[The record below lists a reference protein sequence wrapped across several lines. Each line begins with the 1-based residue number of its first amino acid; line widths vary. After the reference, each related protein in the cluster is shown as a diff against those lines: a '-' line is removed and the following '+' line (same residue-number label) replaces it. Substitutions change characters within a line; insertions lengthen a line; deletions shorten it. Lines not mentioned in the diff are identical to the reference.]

1 MQTFT
6 NQASL
11 SYNDTI
17 VNSNIT
23 VGQITATLSITKT
36 ALRDEYAAGDNV
48 TYVISIVNSGTTS
61 FSGLTLTDDLG
72 GYLTPAATRYPLTY
86 QPDSLRYY
94 VNGVLQTTPAVAA
107 QQPLTITGVS
117 VPAGGNAILVYEAE
131 ANGYAPLGEES
142 SILNTVTL
150 SGGGLSTALTANETV
165 TPVLGPRLSITKSLS
180 PTSIPENGQITYTF
194 LIQNTGNEA
203 AEADDNVV
211 MRDTFLPILEG
222 LTATLNGVVLTEG
235 AGYTYDETTG
245 LFATTPGTI
254 TVPAATFVQDPATG
268 LWSTTPGTAVL
279 VVTGTV

>member
-23 VGQITATLSITKT
+23 VGQIMATLSMTKT

-61 FSGLTLTDDLG
+61 FTGLTLTDDLG
-72 GYLTPAATRYPLTY
+72 GYMAQNETRYPLDY
-86 QPDSLRYY
+86 QPESLRYY
-94 VNGVLQTTPAVAA
+94 INGVLQTTPAVTGDT
-107 QQPLTITGVS
+107 PLVITGIS
-117 VPAGGNAILVYEAE
+117 VPAGGNAILIYEAQV
-131 ANGYAPLGEES
+131 NGYAPLGEAA

-150 SGGGLSTALTANETV
+150 SGGGLSTPLTANETV
-165 TPVLGPRLSITKSLS
+165 TPVLGPVLSITKSLS

-194 LIQNTGNEA
+194 LIQNSGNEA
-203 AEADDNVV
+203 AEAADNVV
-211 MRDTFLPILEG
+211 MSDTFLPVLEG

-235 AGYTYDETTG
+235 ADYTYDETTG

>member
-194 LIQNTGNEA
+194 LIQNTGNAA

>member
-194 LIQNTGNEA
+194 LIQNTGNAA

-235 AGYTYDETTG
+235 TGYTYDETTG

>member
-11 SYNDTI
+11 AYNDTI

-23 VGQITATLSITKT
+23 VGQIMATLSMTKT
-36 ALRDEYAAGDNV
+36 ALRDEYAAGDSV

-61 FSGLTLTDDLG
+61 FSGLTLTDNLG
-72 GYLTPAATRYPLTY
+72 AYLAQSETRYPLDY
-86 QPDSLRYY
+86 QPESLRYY
-94 VNGVLQTTPAVAA
+94 VNGVLQTTPAVTGDT
-107 QQPLTITGVS
+107 PLVITGIS
-117 VPAGGNAILVYEAE
+117 VPAGGNAILIYEAQI
-131 ANGYAPLGEES
+131 NGYAPLGEEA

-150 SGGGLSTALTANETV
+150 SGGGLSNAITAQETV
-165 TPVLGPRLSITKSLS
+165 TPVLGPVLNITKSLS

-203 AEADDNVV
+203 AEAADNVV

-235 AGYTYDETTG
+235 TDYTYDETTG
-245 LFATTPGTI
+245 AFATIPGVI
-254 TVPAATFVQDPATG
+254 TVPAATFTQDPTTG

>member
-11 SYNDTI
+11 AYNDTI

-23 VGQITATLSITKT
+23 VGQIMATLSMTKT
-36 ALRDEYAAGDNV
+36 ALRDEYAAGDSV

-72 GYLTPAATRYPLTY
+72 GYLAQSETRYPLDY
-86 QPDSLRYY
+86 QPESLRYY
-94 VNGVLQTTPAVAA
+94 VNGVLQTTPAVTGDT
-107 QQPLTITGVS
+107 PLVITGIS
-117 VPAGGNAILVYEAE
+117 VPAGGNAILIYEAQI
-131 ANGYAPLGEES
+131 NGYAPLGEEA

-150 SGGGLSTALTANETV
+150 SGGGLSNAITAQETV
-165 TPVLGPRLSITKSLS
+165 TPVLGPVLSITKSLS

-203 AEADDNVV
+203 AEATDNVV
-211 MRDTFLPILEG
+211 MSDTFLPILEG

-235 AGYTYDETTG
+235 TDYTYDETTG
-245 LFATTPGTI
+245 AFATLPGVI
-254 TVPAATFVQDPATG
+254 TVPAATFVQDPTTG

>member
-23 VGQITATLSITKT
+23 VGQIMATLSMTKT

-61 FSGLTLTDDLG
+61 FTGLTLTDDLG
-72 GYLTPAATRYPLTY
+72 GYMAQNETRYPLDY

-94 VNGVLQTTPAVAA
+94 INGVLQTTPAVTGNT
-107 QQPLTITGVS
+107 PLVITGIS
-117 VPAGGNAILVYEAE
+117 VPAGGNAILIYEAQV
-131 ANGYAPLGEES
+131 NGYAPLGEAA

-150 SGGGLSTALTANETV
+150 SGGGLSTPLTANETV
-165 TPVLGPRLSITKSLS
+165 TPVLGPVLSITKSLS

-194 LIQNTGNEA
+194 LIQNSGNEA
-203 AEADDNVV
+203 AEAADNVV
-211 MRDTFLPILEG
+211 MSDTFLPVLEG

-235 AGYTYDETTG
+235 ADYTYDETTG

>member
-107 QQPLTITGVS
+107 QQPLTINGIS
-117 VPAGGNAILVYEAE
+117 VPAGGNAILIYEAE

-194 LIQNTGNEA
+194 LIQNTGNAA

>member
-194 LIQNTGNEA
+194 LIQNTGNAA

-245 LFATTPGTI
+245 LFDTTPGTI

>member
-23 VGQITATLSITKT
+23 VGQIMATLSMTKT

-61 FSGLTLTDDLG
+61 FTGLTLTDDLG
-72 GYLTPAATRYPLTY
+72 GYLAQNETRYPLDY

-94 VNGVLQTTPAVAA
+94 INGVLQTTPAVTGDT
-107 QQPLTITGVS
+107 PLVITGIS
-117 VPAGGNAILVYEAE
+117 VPAGGNAILIYEAQV
-131 ANGYAPLGEES
+131 NGYAPLGEAA

-150 SGGGLSTALTANETV
+150 SGGGLSTPLTANETV
-165 TPVLGPRLSITKSLS
+165 TPVLGPVLSITKSLS

-194 LIQNTGNEA
+194 LIQNSGNEA
-203 AEADDNVV
+203 AEAADNVV
-211 MRDTFLPILEG
+211 MSDTFLPVLEG

-235 AGYTYDETTG
+235 ADYTYDETTG

>member
-23 VGQITATLSITKT
+23 VGQIMATLSMTKT

-61 FSGLTLTDDLG
+61 FTGLTLTDDLG
-72 GYLTPAATRYPLTY
+72 GYLAQNETRYPLDY
-86 QPDSLRYY
+86 QPESLRYY
-94 VNGVLQTTPAVAA
+94 INGVLQTTPAVTGDT
-107 QQPLTITGVS
+107 PLVITGIS
-117 VPAGGNAILVYEAE
+117 VPAGGNAILIYEAQV
-131 ANGYAPLGEES
+131 NGYAPLGEAA

-150 SGGGLSTALTANETV
+150 SGGGLSTPLTANETV
-165 TPVLGPRLSITKSLS
+165 TPVLGPVLSITKSLS

-203 AEADDNVV
+203 AEAADNVV
-211 MRDTFLPILEG
+211 MSDTFLPVLEG

-235 AGYTYDETTG
+235 TDYTYDETTG

>member
-23 VGQITATLSITKT
+23 VGQIMATLSMTKT

-61 FSGLTLTDDLG
+61 FTGLTLTDDLG
-72 GYLTPAATRYPLTY
+72 GYLAQNETRYPLDY
-86 QPDSLRYY
+86 QPESLRYY
-94 VNGVLQTTPAVAA
+94 INGVLQTTPAVTGDT
-107 QQPLTITGVS
+107 PLVITGIS
-117 VPAGGNAILVYEAE
+117 VPAGGNAILIYEAQV
-131 ANGYAPLGEES
+131 NGYAPLGEAA

-150 SGGGLSTALTANETV
+150 SGGGLSTPLTANETV
-165 TPVLGPRLSITKSLS
+165 TPVLGPVLSITKSLS

-194 LIQNTGNEA
+194 LIQNSGNEA
-203 AEADDNVV
+203 AEAADNVV
-211 MRDTFLPILEG
+211 MSDTFLPVLEG

-235 AGYTYDETTG
+235 TDYTYDETTG

-254 TVPAATFVQDPATG
+254 TVPAATFVQDPTTG

>member
-11 SYNDTI
+11 AYNDTI

-23 VGQITATLSITKT
+23 VGQIMATLSMTKT
-36 ALRDEYAAGDNV
+36 ALRDEYAAGDSV

-72 GYLTPAATRYPLTY
+72 AYLAQSETRYPLDY
-86 QPDSLRYY
+86 QPESLRYY
-94 VNGVLQTTPAVAA
+94 VNGVLQTTPAVTGDT
-107 QQPLTITGVS
+107 PLVITGIS
-117 VPAGGNAILVYEAE
+117 VPAGGNAILIYEAQI
-131 ANGYAPLGEES
+131 NGYAPLGEEA

-150 SGGGLSTALTANETV
+150 SGGGLSNAITAQETV
-165 TPVLGPRLSITKSLS
+165 TPVLGPVLNITKSLS

-203 AEADDNVV
+203 AEAADNVV

-235 AGYTYDETTG
+235 TDYTYDETTG
-245 LFATTPGTI
+245 AFATIPGVI
-254 TVPAATFVQDPATG
+254 TVPAATFTQDPTTG

>member
-23 VGQITATLSITKT
+23 VGQIMATLSMTKT

-61 FSGLTLTDDLG
+61 FTGLTLTDDLG
-72 GYLTPAATRYPLTY
+72 GYMAQNETRYPLDY

-94 VNGVLQTTPAVAA
+94 INGVLQTTPAVTGDT
-107 QQPLTITGVS
+107 PLVITGIS
-117 VPAGGNAILVYEAE
+117 VPAGGNAILIYEAQV
-131 ANGYAPLGEES
+131 NGYAPLGEAA

-150 SGGGLSTALTANETV
+150 SGGGLSTPLTANETV
-165 TPVLGPRLSITKSLS
+165 TPVLGPVLSITKSLS

-194 LIQNTGNEA
+194 LIQNSGNEA
-203 AEADDNVV
+203 AEAADNVV
-211 MRDTFLPILEG
+211 MSDTFLPVLEG

-235 AGYTYDETTG
+235 ADYTYDETTG

>member
-11 SYNDTI
+11 AYNDTI

-23 VGQITATLSITKT
+23 VGQIMATLSMTKT
-36 ALRDEYAAGDNV
+36 ALRDEYAAGDSV

-61 FSGLTLTDDLG
+61 FSGLTLTDNLG
-72 GYLTPAATRYPLTY
+72 AYLAQSETRYPLDY
-86 QPDSLRYY
+86 QPESLRYY
-94 VNGVLQTTPAVAA
+94 VNGVLQTTPAVTGDT
-107 QQPLTITGVS
+107 PLVITGIS
-117 VPAGGNAILVYEAE
+117 VPAGGNAILIYEAQV
-131 ANGYAPLGEES
+131 NGYAPLGEEA

-150 SGGGLSTALTANETV
+150 SGGGLSNAITAQETV
-165 TPVLGPRLSITKSLS
+165 TPVLGPVLSITKSLS

-203 AEADDNVV
+203 AEAADNVV
-211 MRDTFLPILEG
+211 MSDTFLPILEG

-235 AGYTYDETTG
+235 TDYTYDETTG
-245 LFATTPGTI
+245 AFATLPGVI
-254 TVPAATFVQDPATG
+254 TVPAATFVQDPTTG

>member
-11 SYNDTI
+11 AYNDTI

-23 VGQITATLSITKT
+23 VGQIMATLSMTKT
-36 ALRDEYAAGDNV
+36 ALRDEYAAGDSV

-72 GYLTPAATRYPLTY
+72 AYLAQSETRYPLDY
-86 QPDSLRYY
+86 QPESLRYY
-94 VNGVLQTTPAVAA
+94 VNGVLQTTPAVTGDT
-107 QQPLTITGVS
+107 PLVITGIS
-117 VPAGGNAILVYEAE
+117 VPAGGNAILIYEAQI
-131 ANGYAPLGEES
+131 NGYAPLGEAA

-150 SGGGLSTALTANETV
+150 SGGGLSNAITAQETV
-165 TPVLGPRLSITKSLS
+165 TPVLGPVLSITKSLS

-194 LIQNTGNEA
+194 LIQNSGNEA
-203 AEADDNVV
+203 AEAADNVV
-211 MRDTFLPILEG
+211 MSDTFLPVLEG

-235 AGYTYDETTG
+235 TDYTYDETTG
-245 LFATTPGTI
+245 LFATTPGVI

>member
-23 VGQITATLSITKT
+23 VGQIMATLSMTKT

-61 FSGLTLTDDLG
+61 FTGLTLTDDLG
-72 GYLTPAATRYPLTY
+72 GYLVQNETRYPLDY

-94 VNGVLQTTPAVAA
+94 INGVLQTTPAVTGDT
-107 QQPLTITGVS
+107 PLVITGIS
-117 VPAGGNAILVYEAE
+117 VPAGGNAILIYEAQV
-131 ANGYAPLGEES
+131 NGYAPLGEAA

-150 SGGGLSTALTANETV
+150 SGGGLSTPLTANETV
-165 TPVLGPRLSITKSLS
+165 TPVLGPVLSITKSLS

-194 LIQNTGNEA
+194 LIQNSGNEA
-203 AEADDNVV
+203 AEAADNVV
-211 MRDTFLPILEG
+211 MSDTFLPVLEG

-235 AGYTYDETTG
+235 ADYTYDETTG

>member
-23 VGQITATLSITKT
+23 VGQIMATLSMTKT

-61 FSGLTLTDDLG
+61 FTGLTLTDNLG
-72 GYLTPAATRYPLTY
+72 GYLAQNETRYPLDY
-86 QPDSLRYY
+86 QPESLRYY
-94 VNGVLQTTPAVAA
+94 INGVLQTTPAVTGDT
-107 QQPLTITGVS
+107 PLVITGIS
-117 VPAGGNAILVYEAE
+117 VPAGGNAILIYEAQV
-131 ANGYAPLGEES
+131 NGYAPLGEAA

-150 SGGGLSTALTANETV
+150 SGGGLSTPLTANETV
-165 TPVLGPRLSITKSLS
+165 TPVLGPVLSITKSLS

-194 LIQNTGNEA
+194 LIQNSGNEA
-203 AEADDNVV
+203 AEAADNVV
-211 MRDTFLPILEG
+211 MSDTFLPVLEG

-235 AGYTYDETTG
+235 ADYTYDETTG

>member
-86 QPDSLRYY
+86 QAGTLRYY
-94 VNGVLQTTPAVAA
+94 VNGILQATPAVAA
-107 QQPLTITGVS
+107 QQPLTINGIS
-117 VPAGGNAILVYEAE
+117 VPAGGNAILIYEAE

-150 SGGGLSTALTANETV
+150 SGGGLSAALTANETV

-194 LIQNTGNEA
+194 LIQNTGNAA

-211 MRDTFLPILEG
+211 MSDTFLPILEG

-235 AGYTYDETTG
+235 ADYTYDETTG

-268 LWSTTPGTAVL
+268 LWSTNPGTAVL

>member
-23 VGQITATLSITKT
+23 VGQIMATLSMTKT
-36 ALRDEYAAGDNV
+36 ALRDEYAAGDSV

-61 FSGLTLTDDLG
+61 FTGLTLTDDLG
-72 GYLTPAATRYPLTY
+72 GYMAQNETRYPLDY

-94 VNGVLQTTPAVAA
+94 INGVLQTTPAVTGNT
-107 QQPLTITGVS
+107 PLVITGIS
-117 VPAGGNAILVYEAE
+117 VPAGGNAILIYEAQV
-131 ANGYAPLGEES
+131 NGYAPLGEAA

-150 SGGGLSTALTANETV
+150 SGGGLSTPLTANETV
-165 TPVLGPRLSITKSLS
+165 TPVLGPVLSITKSLS

-194 LIQNTGNEA
+194 LIQNSGNEA
-203 AEADDNVV
+203 AEAADNVV
-211 MRDTFLPILEG
+211 MSDTFLPVLEG

-235 AGYTYDETTG
+235 ADYTYDETTG

>member
-11 SYNDTI
+11 AYNDTI

-23 VGQITATLSITKT
+23 VGQIMATLSMTKT
-36 ALRDEYAAGDNV
+36 ALRDEYAAGDSV

-61 FSGLTLTDDLG
+61 FSGLTLTDNLG
-72 GYLTPAATRYPLTY
+72 AYLAQSETRYPLDY
-86 QPDSLRYY
+86 QPESLRYY
-94 VNGVLQTTPAVAA
+94 VNGVLQTTPAVTGDT
-107 QQPLTITGVS
+107 PLVITGIS
-117 VPAGGNAILVYEAE
+117 VPAGGNAILIYEAQI
-131 ANGYAPLGEES
+131 NGYAPLGEEA

-150 SGGGLSTALTANETV
+150 SGGGLSNAITAQETV
-165 TPVLGPRLSITKSLS
+165 TPVLGPVLSITKSLN

-203 AEADDNVV
+203 AEAADNVV
-211 MRDTFLPILEG
+211 MSDTFLPVLEG

-235 AGYTYDETTG
+235 ADYTYDETTG